1 MALTRPDCLP
11 ARHTPAMVVPP
22 QPQPV
27 LPSVDARQLAAQQQD
42 FINQQARILV
52 RMGRALDSTIWL
64 PGLPM
69 ACSLPH
75 ETGSPES
82 RQHQAWVI

>member
-1 MALTRPDCLP
+1 MALTRPACPP
-11 ARHTPAMVVPP
+11 ATPPAMVVPP

-52 RMGRALDSTIWL
+52 RAGGA
-64 PGLPM
+64 
-69 ACSLPH
+69 H
-75 ETGSPES
+75 GSPHGWRPAGRGKAGSHLTHHAPSIRPS
-82 RQHQAWVI
+82 R

>member
-52 RMGRALDSTIWL
+52 RTGRAH
-64 PGLPM
+64 GLPRGYQP
-69 ACSLPH
+69 AGRG
-75 ETGSPES
+75 EAGSHPAHHALSIRPS
-82 RQHQAWVI
+82 R